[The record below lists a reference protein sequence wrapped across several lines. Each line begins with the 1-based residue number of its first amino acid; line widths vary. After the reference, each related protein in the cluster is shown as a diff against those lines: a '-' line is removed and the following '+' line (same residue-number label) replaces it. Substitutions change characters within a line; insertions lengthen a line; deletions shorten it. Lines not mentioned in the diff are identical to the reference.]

1 MKGTSF
7 VPYARTHCDC
17 NGQVYHVSK
26 RLKIARAM
34 TKRERYL
41 RIRTQ
46 LKDTMNPALEIEYFK
61 Y

>member
-46 LKDTMNPALEIEYFK
+46 LEDTMNPALEIEH
-61 Y
+61 